1 MNKTIAS
8 RFFSATS
15 TLIIISIAVLG
26 ITFMIFAN
34 QYFELERLNI
44 LSMCVESVEDNLEA
58 NNQQHV
64 GRISN
69 VIPLT
74 ENLQLISDTTQSTII
89 LADARGQLMTCTDE
103 KDCIHK
109 ISPVPESAVEL
120 AKTEQAA
127 VRVSDTFS
135 KAYGGDYYAVGKA
148 LRDKGGEVTGY
159 IFASCTKGTISIF
172 TNALLSMFMLSACVM
187 ILVSSIVSL
196 AVTGKLTTPLRNITE
211 VARRFSQG
219 DFSARAVVEGDDEVA
234 HLDNTFNQMAAFVE
248 NNETSRSNFVA
259 NIAHELRTPMTSIK
273 GFVDGIIDGTIPP
286 EKQDT
291 YLKIVSDE
299 IGRLAS
305 DFNHMAEEIQH
316 SHNMQK
322 ELLASIS
329 HDLRTPLTI
338 IKGYAESI
346 KDITGDNR
354 EIRDQQLTTIID
366 ETDRLSAMVGSVM
379 EYTKLSQSTYKLNI
393 VQFDIADM
401 CQDIVEMYNY
411 KAIKEGKSISYAG
424 PQQIYVFADAALI
437 ERVIH
442 NFVSN
447 ALVHTPPET
456 RVGVAINVTEEG
468 KVKVSVYDS
477 GQGIKQEDIPHL
489 FEKYYRARKDEGRTG
504 SGLGLAIV
512 KSILENHNFQYGVE
526 SREGL
531 GTEFWFII

>member
-219 DFSARAVVEGDDEVA
+219 DFSARAVVEGYDEVA
-234 HLDNTFNQMAAFVE
+234 HLANTFNQMAAFVE

-299 IGRLAS
+299 IGRLARLTNS
-305 DFNHMAEEIQH
+305 MLDISKLDSGEFILNVSSYNIWDTISAVAFAFESRIDNADIQVKGFEPQRIRVMA
-316 SHNMQK
+316 
-322 ELLASIS
+322 
-329 HDLRTPLTI
+329 D
-338 IKGYAESI
+338 
-346 KDITGDNR
+346 KDI
-354 EIRDQQLTTIID
+354 IHQ
-366 ETDRLSAMVGSVM
+366 VV
-379 EYTKLSQSTYKLNI
+379 YNI
-393 VQFDIADM
+393 MD
-401 CQDIVEMYNY
+401 
-411 KAIKEGKSISYAG
+411 
-424 PQQIYVFADAALI
+424 
-437 ERVIH
+437 
-442 NFVSN
+442 N
-447 ALVHTPPET
+447 ALKFTPN
-456 RVGVAINVTEEG
+456 GGYINFNVTEDKQSG
-468 KVKVSVYDS
+468 FVTVKIRNSGAGIAKEALPYVFERFYKADSSRSVHTKGAGIGLYIAKTLVQRS
-477 GQGIKQEDIPHL
+477 GGDIH
-489 FEKYYRARKDEGRTG
+489 
-504 SGLGLAIV
+504 
-512 KSILENHNFQYGVE
+512 VE
-526 SREGL
+526 SVEGEY
-531 GTEFWFII
+531 TEFIFTLPSAEKVDKNKKSNSDKPDKGKKQKTQKSEKPKKNLLPPKGEKKKKE